1 MRELVVSMVALTVGA
16 VWGLLYSA
24 SVAAEADVTPAP
36 AEVTAPGCEW
46 GGPYPGL
53 VKGTEM
59 WIVICAE
66 LDATSASVPQHGPDQ
81 RATSRGEGDG

>member
-1 MRELVVSMVALTVGA
+1 MRDLTVFLLALVIGA

-24 SVAAEADVTPAP
+24 SVAAEAAVTLPP
-36 AEVTAPGCEW
+36 IEVTKPACEW

-66 LDATSASVPQHGPDQ
+66 LDATSASVPQHGTDQ

>member
-1 MRELVVSMVALTVGA
+1 MLMRDLTVFLLALVIGA

-24 SVAAEADVTPAP
+24 ALTAEADVTLPP
-36 AEVTAPGCEW
+36 IEVTVPACEW

-66 LDATSASVPQHGPDQ
+66 G
-81 RATSRGEGDG
+81 GGDG